1 MKRKRLIR
9 VSPSI
14 NAIDFNNEE
23 VLLKALKDIEKAGAN
38 FVHIDVMDGK
48 FVKSKTF
55 DYTFVDKIRDKT
67 HLLFDVHL
75 MVKDPDNDIDKYIKA
90 GADIITVHYEA
101 CKDVV
106 SVLKKIKSKNVLAG
120 IAISPN
126 TPVLKIKDII
136 ESKLIDVIT
145 VMSVEPGASG
155 QKFIPKTAEKI
166 SEIRELNKRV
176 FIEVDGGVN
185 TTNARMLRKLGV
197 NILVSGSCIFKSSNM
212 KKTISDLKGKGF
224 INELKD
230 FFSK

>member
-9 VSPSI
+9 VAPSI

-23 VLLKALKDIEKAGAN
+23 ILLKALKDIEKAGAN

-90 GADIITVHYEA
+90 GADIVTVHYEA

-106 SVLKKIKSKNVLAG
+106 SVLKKIKSRNVLAG

-136 ESKLIDVIT
+136 ESKLVDVIT

-155 QKFIPKTAEKI
+155 QKFIPKMAEKI

-176 FIEVDGGVN
+176 FIEIDGGVN
-185 TTNARMLRKLGV
+185 LSNASMLRKLGV
-197 NILVSGSCIFKSSNM
+197 NILVSGSCIFKSTDM
-212 KKTISDLKGKGF
+212 KKTINALKGKGF
-224 INELKD
+224 FNQVKD
-230 FFSK
+230 FFN